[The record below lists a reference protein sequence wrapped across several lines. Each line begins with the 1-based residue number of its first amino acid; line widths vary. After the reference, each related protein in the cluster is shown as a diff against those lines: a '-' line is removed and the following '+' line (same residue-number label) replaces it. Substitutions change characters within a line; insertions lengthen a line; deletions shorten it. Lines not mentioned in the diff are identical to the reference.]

1 MMPNI
6 SNYTIGT
13 IYLGKKD
20 LFNGNI
26 NKKDYNVHLG
36 YYQIQ
41 HLFDTNKLTS
51 SCKLYIKTNRD
62 VSFFPIQKKVID
74 SKFYE
79 IIPMKDVSDS
89 NHFIYEALIDLN
101 ELIDDEKTIRL
112 ETKIQIFSVI
122 G

>member
-1 MMPNI
+1 M
-6 SNYTIGT
+6 SHFS
-13 IYLGKKD
+13 
-20 LFNGNI
+20 LF
-26 NKKDYNVHLG
+26 K
-36 YYQIQ
+36 
-41 HLFDTNKLTS
+41 
-51 SCKLYIKTNRD
+51 
-62 VSFFPIQKKVID
+62 KKVID

-101 ELIDDEKTIRL
+101 ELNDDEKTIRL